1 MRKYHDPSVCVIALN
16 AARHLFIALVLI
28 ARTLPSSNPQ
38 AVLIL
43 RLQSGII
50 AGQVVMAYLQSG
62 FPSQDIRGKYRIKHL
77 FNFQSSLEG
86 VEYVPLL
93 ISRFLGRF
101 RRGVRKIFL

>member
-1 MRKYHDPSVCVIALN
+1 MCHRLKCSPAFIYCTGIDRSHLTFIQSASGIDPS
-16 AARHLFIALVLI
+16 AAIRH
-28 ARTLPSSNPQ
+28 
-38 AVLIL
+38 
-43 RLQSGII
+43 I